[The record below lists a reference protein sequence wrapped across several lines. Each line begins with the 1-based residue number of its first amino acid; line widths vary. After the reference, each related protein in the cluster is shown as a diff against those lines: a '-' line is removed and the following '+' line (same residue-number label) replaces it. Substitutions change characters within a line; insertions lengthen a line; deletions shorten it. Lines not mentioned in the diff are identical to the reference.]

1 MRRST
6 LFTLSHPF
14 TYADLERRR
23 ESSDERLELIEGE
36 LCVPPS
42 PTPFHQFVS
51 QRLYD
56 LLKLTVVD
64 PGHGLI
70 GYAPFDVKL
79 DEQNVVQPDLLVLLG
94 ERTQRIGETSV
105 EGAPSLVIEITS
117 PSTIKNGQ
125 EPKRDLYARFGVPEY
140 WLVDPAEK
148 CVTVYSNPSYGRYR
162 SAQTSAEVA
171 ISVTIPGLSADLTAL
186 FAPVIR
192 R

>member
-1 MRRST
+1 MS
-6 LFTLSHPF
+6 TLSHPL
-14 TYADLERRR
+14 TYADLERER
-23 ESSDERLELIEGE
+23 ETRDERLELIEGE
-36 LCVPPS
+36 IVVTPS

-56 LLKLTVVD
+56 LLKLAVVD
-64 PGHGLI
+64 PGYGLI

-94 ERTQRIGETSV
+94 DRTERIGETSV
-105 EGAPSLVIEITS
+105 EGAPSLVIEIAF
-117 PSTIKNGQ
+117 PSTIKNDQ
-125 EPKRDLYARFGVPEY
+125 ERKRDLYARFGVPEY

-148 CVTVYSNPSYGRYR
+148 CVTVYSDPSHGRYR
-162 SAQTSAEVA
+162 SAQASAEVA
-171 ISVTIPGLSADLTAL
+171 ISVTIPGLSAELTAL